1 MFLFRKLGQW
11 LDMLVGVF
19 VERTD
24 DRFSVERRLQY
35 DRQQRAEQLKR
46 QRTLAVDV
54 GAYAVELAQDLGE
67 AVVEVEDL
75 RSQARDA
82 VARAN
87 AAKARG
93 DARAEEEELARAS
106 QLAEELAEAE
116 AHLTQLNAEK
126 DAALKDKEEAYA
138 IIEDGIAQLRA
149 QARQD
154 SRLARRAGMAELR
167 ERSLEM
173 REKLAQMIPEDR
185 DDTREQ
191 IEQKLQKREAKLE
204 ARRELT
210 DRLISRER
218 DQRVRARQE
227 ISAKGRT
234 NLSEL
239 FAEVGYTPTAVDAAA
254 RRRRRPPSRGPRRQR
269 RPSPRPSP
277 APAGAAASGSRR
289 RPGPQGRRA
298 ERPPFAV
305 RIKWSRLLVALLIL
319 VLFTYGGAV
328 LLGLTRPG
336 EIPGIGAIPGL
347 GGILGSGT
355 PQAAPDRRPS
365 AAHRPSA
372 SADGGPDGARRPPP
386 APPPPPPLPLPQR
399 PGRRPRPPRA
409 PSSRPPRPRT
419 WGSARRWRCRSRG
432 GSSPWATSPW
442 PSTRSSPPT
451 PRWCCCTRRSWP
463 RSGAWGCASCPSTSR
478 TRTASASSAGRSCC
492 SPAASTSCSPP

>member
-1 MFLFRKLGQW
+1 VFLFRKLGQW

-75 RSQARDA
+75 RSQARDH

-93 DARAEEEELARAS
+93 DARTEEEELARAS

-116 AHLTQLNAEK
+116 AHLAQLNAEK

-191 IEQKLQKREAKLE
+191 IEQKLQKRENKLE

-210 DRLISRER
+210 DRLLSRER
-218 DQRVRARQE
+218 DERMAARQQ

-239 FAEVGYTPTAVDAAA
+239 FAEVGYTPTAVDATAPAA
-254 RRRRRPPSRGPRRQR
+254 ATTAQQGSATAAAAAEPPAI
-269 RPSPRPSP
+269 PSP
-277 APAGAAASGSRR
+277 
-289 RPGPQGRRA
+289 
-298 ERPPFAV
+298 
-305 RIKWSRLLVALLIL
+305 
-319 VLFTYGGAV
+319 GG
-328 LLGLTRPG
+328 
-336 EIPGIGAIPGL
+336 
-347 GGILGSGT
+347 
-355 PQAAPDRRPS
+355 DR
-365 AAHRPSA
+365 
-372 SADGGPDGARRPPP
+372 
-386 APPPPPPLPLPQR
+386 
-399 PGRRPRPPRA
+399 
-409 PSSRPPRPRT
+409 
-419 WGSARRWRCRSRG
+419 
-432 GSSPWATSPW
+432 
-442 PSTRSSPPT
+442 
-451 PRWCCCTRRSWP
+451 
-463 RSGAWGCASCPSTSR
+463 
-478 TRTASASSAGRSCC
+478 
-492 SPAASTSCSPP
+492 

>member
-75 RSQARDA
+75 HSQARDA

-254 RRRRRPPSRGPRRQR
+254 
-269 RPSPRPSP
+269 
-277 APAGAAASGSRR
+277 GAAATAQQESTAAAA
-289 RPGPQGRRA
+289 A
-298 ERPPFAV
+298 EPP
-305 RIKWSRLLVALLIL
+305 
-319 VLFTYGGAV
+319 
-328 LLGLTRPG
+328 
-336 EIPGIGAIPGL
+336 AIPGP
-347 GGILGSGT
+347 GG
-355 PQAAPDRRPS
+355 
-365 AAHRPSA
+365 
-372 SADGGPDGARRPPP
+372 
-386 APPPPPPLPLPQR
+386 
-399 PGRRPRPPRA
+399 GR
-409 PSSRPPRPRT
+409 
-419 WGSARRWRCRSRG
+419 
-432 GSSPWATSPW
+432 
-442 PSTRSSPPT
+442 
-451 PRWCCCTRRSWP
+451 
-463 RSGAWGCASCPSTSR
+463 
-478 TRTASASSAGRSCC
+478 
-492 SPAASTSCSPP
+492 

>member
-75 RSQARDA
+75 RSQARDH

-116 AHLTQLNAEK
+116 AHLTQLNSEK

-218 DQRVRARQE
+218 DQRVQARQE

-254 RRRRRPPSRGPRRQR
+254 P
-269 RPSPRPSP
+269 
-277 APAGAAASGSRR
+277 AAAATAQQGSTAAAA
-289 RPGPQGRRA
+289 A
-298 ERPPFAV
+298 EPP
-305 RIKWSRLLVALLIL
+305 
-319 VLFTYGGAV
+319 
-328 LLGLTRPG
+328 
-336 EIPGIGAIPGL
+336 AIPGP
-347 GGILGSGT
+347 GG
-355 PQAAPDRRPS
+355 
-365 AAHRPSA
+365 
-372 SADGGPDGARRPPP
+372 
-386 APPPPPPLPLPQR
+386 
-399 PGRRPRPPRA
+399 GR
-409 PSSRPPRPRT
+409 
-419 WGSARRWRCRSRG
+419 
-432 GSSPWATSPW
+432 
-442 PSTRSSPPT
+442 
-451 PRWCCCTRRSWP
+451 
-463 RSGAWGCASCPSTSR
+463 
-478 TRTASASSAGRSCC
+478 
-492 SPAASTSCSPP
+492 

>member
-1 MFLFRKLGQW
+1 VTVFLFRKLGQW

-75 RSQARDA
+75 RSQARDH

-116 AHLTQLNAEK
+116 AHLSQLNAEK

-227 ISAKGRT
+227 ISSKGRT

-254 RRRRRPPSRGPRRQR
+254 P
-269 RPSPRPSP
+269 
-277 APAGAAASGSRR
+277 AAASTAQQGSTAAAA
-289 RPGPQGRRA
+289 A
-298 ERPPFAV
+298 EPP
-305 RIKWSRLLVALLIL
+305 
-319 VLFTYGGAV
+319 
-328 LLGLTRPG
+328 
-336 EIPGIGAIPGL
+336 AIPGP
-347 GGILGSGT
+347 GG
-355 PQAAPDRRPS
+355 
-365 AAHRPSA
+365 
-372 SADGGPDGARRPPP
+372 
-386 APPPPPPLPLPQR
+386 
-399 PGRRPRPPRA
+399 GR
-409 PSSRPPRPRT
+409 
-419 WGSARRWRCRSRG
+419 
-432 GSSPWATSPW
+432 
-442 PSTRSSPPT
+442 
-451 PRWCCCTRRSWP
+451 
-463 RSGAWGCASCPSTSR
+463 
-478 TRTASASSAGRSCC
+478 
-492 SPAASTSCSPP
+492 